1 MLKSI
6 VSRLWLTLVLVV
18 VAILLVLG
26 LLLSQLFDN
35 FYFNLQA
42 QNLIQQGQNL
52 GKLVLTSP
60 SDAELLRDLS
70 LVEDFLNANVVI
82 MDKSGLIQ
90 SASPGMMRM
99 HRWGQGGAPGR
110 QGLTPPQAAAVLAGQ
125 TVVMRGYQPGVDAT
139 VLTVAVPIKAGSDVV
154 GAVYLYAP
162 LAPITRTIAD
172 VRQLILY
179 GILGTLVVAT
189 VVAFFLSHSLSRPLI
204 RMQRA
209 AQAMAA
215 GDFSPRVTVQ
225 SDDEVGRLGQALN
238 HLAQELARTL
248 DALGAERDQLAGIL
262 GSMTDGVIT
271 FDAAGQVLLFNP
283 PAERYLKPVALLAA
297 GQRLGA
303 EVKLPALEEALQQV
317 VATGSVQGA
326 EVTLGE
332 RALAC
337 RLAPLRDPRG
347 TVRGVVAVL
356 LDMTR
361 ERRLEEMR
369 REFVANVSHEL
380 RTPLTYLQGYTE
392 AILDGLAADPA
403 EEKKYLA
410 IILDETLRLRR
421 LVSDLL
427 DLSRIEAGQLVLEK
441 GEVDLAELCRQVA
454 DKVRPLAQEKG
465 IELELKVP
473 ADLPAAWGNA
483 DRLQQVLI
491 NLLDNALRHTP
502 RGGKVSV
509 SGEPRNGQLVL
520 SVEDTGPGIPPE
532 DLPYIFERFYKVEKA
547 RTRTTAGTGIGLAIV
562 KGVVE
567 AHGGRVWAES
577 TPGQGT
583 TFTFTLPAAGRN
595 TGTDG
600 EVD

>member
-6 VSRLWLTLVLVV
+6 VSRLWLSVVLVV
-18 VAILLVLG
+18 VALLLVLG

-42 QNLIQQGQNL
+42 QNLIEQGQNL
-52 GKLVLTSP
+52 GKLVLSSP
-60 SDAELLRDLS
+60 SDAELLRDLA

-90 SASPGMMRM
+90 SVSPGMMWM
-99 HRWGQGGAPGR
+99 HRWGGQGR
-110 QGLTPPQAAAVLAGQ
+110 QRLTPPQAAAVLAGR
-125 TVVMRGYQPGVDAT
+125 TVVMRGYQPGVNAT
-139 VLTVAVPIKAGSDVV
+139 VLTVAVPIKVADEVV

-162 LAPITRTIAD
+162 LAPITRTIAA
-172 VRQLILY
+172 VRRLILY
-179 GILGTLVVAT
+179 GILVTLVVAT
-189 VVAFFLSHSLSRPLI
+189 VLAFFLSRRISRPLI
-204 RMQRA
+204 HMERA

-215 GDFSPRVTVQ
+215 GDFSPRVNVRT
-225 SDDEVGRLGQALN
+225 DDEVGRLGQALN
-238 HLAQELARTL
+238 HLAEELARTL
-248 DALGAERDQLAGIL
+248 DALGAERDQLASIL

-271 FDAAGQVLLFNP
+271 FDAGGAVLIFNP
-283 PAERYLKPVALLAA
+283 PAASYLAPLTELTA
-297 GQRLGA
+297 GQKLG
-303 EVKLPALEEALQQV
+303 VDISLPELEEAFRQV
-317 VATGSVQGA
+317 VETGAVQGA
-326 EVTLGE
+326 EVTAG
-332 RALAC
+332 AKVLAC

-347 TVRGVVAVL
+347 TVRGVVCVL

-403 EEKKYLA
+403 EEKKYLK

-427 DLSRIEAGQLVLEK
+427 DLSRIEARQLALEK
-441 GEVDLAELCRQVA
+441 GEVNLAELCREVA
-454 DKVRPLAQEKG
+454 EKVRPLAEEKG
-465 IELELKVP
+465 IRLELNVP
-473 ADLPAAWGNA
+473 AALPAAWGNT

-491 NLLDNALRHTP
+491 NLLDNALRHT
-502 RGGKVSV
+502 RAGGKVEVTAEVQGEELAVSV
-509 SGEPRNGQLVL
+509 R
-520 SVEDTGPGIPPE
+520 DTGPGIPPE

-562 KGVVE
+562 KGLVE
-567 AHGGRVWAES
+567 AHGGRVWVES
-577 TPGQGT
+577 TPGRGSV
-583 TFTFTLPAAGRN
+583 FTFTLPTAGRN
-595 TGTDG
+595 IGADG
-600 EVD
+600 EVNLE

>member
-82 MDKSGLIQ
+82 MNKSGLIQ

-99 HRWGQGGAPGR
+99 HRWGQQGR
-110 QGLTPPQAAAVLAGQ
+110 QALTPPQAAAVLAGK

-139 VLTVAVPIKAGSDVV
+139 VLTVAVPVKMQEEVV

-162 LAPITRTIAD
+162 LAPITRTIAN
-172 VRQLILY
+172 VRRLILY
-179 GILGTLVVAT
+179 GILVSLVVAT
-189 VVAFFLSHSLSRPLI
+189 VVAFFLSRSLSRPLI

-215 GDFSPRVTVQ
+215 GDFSPRIAVQ

-248 DALGAERDQLAGIL
+248 DALGAERNQLAGIL

-271 FDAAGQVLLFNP
+271 FDAGGGVLLFNP
-283 PAERYLKPVALLAA
+283 PAAQYLAPLVELAE
-297 GQRLGA
+297 GQKLGEELQLAPLA
-303 EVKLPALEEALQQV
+303 EAFRQV
-317 VATGSVQGA
+317 VATGEVQGA
-326 EVTLGE
+326 EATVGTRVLV
-332 RALAC
+332 C

-347 TVRGVVAVL
+347 TVRAVVSVL

-392 AILDGLAADPA
+392 AILDGLAADPT
-403 EEKKYLA
+403 EEKKYLE

-441 GEVDLAELCRQVA
+441 GEVDVAELCRQVA
-454 DKVRPLAQEKG
+454 EKVRPLAEEKG
-465 IELELKVP
+465 VRLELAVP
-473 ADLPAAWGNA
+473 ASLPPAWGSA

-502 RGGKVSV
+502 GGGRVSV
-509 SGEPRNGQLVL
+509 CGEERDGMLAL
-520 SVEDTGPGIPPE
+520 SVRDTGPGIPPE

-577 TPGQGT
+577 TPGRGT
-583 TFTFTLPAAGRN
+583 TFTFTLPPAGRN
-595 TGTDG
+595 TGAGG
-600 EVD
+600 EIN

>member
-6 VSRLWLTLVLVV
+6 VSRLWLSVVLVV
-18 VAILLVLG
+18 VALLVVLG

-52 GKLVLTSP
+52 GKLVLSSP
-60 SDAELLRDLS
+60 SDAELLRDLA

-90 SASPGMMRM
+90 SVSPGMMRM
-99 HRWGQGGAPGR
+99 HRWGGQGWQR
-110 QGLTPPQAAAVLAGQ
+110 LTPPQAAAVLAGR
-125 TVVMRGYQPGVDAT
+125 TVVMRGYQPGVNAT
-139 VLTVAVPIKAGSDVV
+139 VLTVAVPIKVGDEVV

-172 VRQLILY
+172 VRRLILY
-179 GILGTLVVAT
+179 GILVTLVVAT
-189 VVAFFLSHSLSRPLI
+189 VLAFFLSRRISRPLI
-204 RMQRA
+204 HMERA

-215 GDFSPRVTVQ
+215 GDFSPRVNVGT
-225 SDDEVGRLGQALN
+225 DDEVGRLGQALN
-238 HLAQELARTL
+238 HLAEELARTL
-248 DALGAERDQLAGIL
+248 DALGAERDQLANIL

-271 FDAAGQVLLFNP
+271 FDAGGAVLLFNP
-283 PAERYLKPVALLAA
+283 PAASYLAPLTELAV
-297 GQRLGA
+297 GQRLGLDII
-303 EVKLPALEEALQQV
+303 LPELEEAFRQV
-317 VATGSVQGA
+317 VQTGTVQGA
-326 EVTLGE
+326 EITAGAKV
-332 RALAC
+332 LAC
-337 RLAPLRDPRG
+337 RLAPLRDARG
-347 TVRGVVAVL
+347 AVRGVVSVL

-403 EEKKYLA
+403 EEKKYLK

-427 DLSRIEAGQLVLEK
+427 DLSRIEAGQLALEK
-441 GEVDLAELCRQVA
+441 GEVNLAELCSEVA
-454 DKVRPLAQEKG
+454 EKVRPLAEEKG
-465 IELELKVP
+465 IRLELDIP
-473 ADLPAAWGNA
+473 AALPAAWGNA

-491 NLLDNALRHTP
+491 NLLDNALRHTGA
-502 RGGKVSV
+502 GGKVAVTAKVQGEELVVSV
-509 SGEPRNGQLVL
+509 H
-520 SVEDTGPGIPPE
+520 DTGPGIPPE

-562 KGVVE
+562 KGLVE
-567 AHGGRVWAES
+567 AHGGRVWVES
-577 TPGQGT
+577 TPGKGSV
-583 TFTFTLPAAGRN
+583 FTFTVPAAGRN
-595 TGTDG
+595 SGADG
-600 EVD
+600 EVNLE